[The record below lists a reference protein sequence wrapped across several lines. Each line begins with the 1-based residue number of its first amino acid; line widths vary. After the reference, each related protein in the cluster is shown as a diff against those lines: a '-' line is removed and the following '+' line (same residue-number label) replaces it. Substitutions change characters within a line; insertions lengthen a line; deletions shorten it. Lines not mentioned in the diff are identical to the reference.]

1 MYKYLHAP
9 LFIMQFAHEKLII
22 AASELEFFERNFH
35 EAHARVL
42 DMPSGKK
49 FNAKRAEAKREL
61 SQAHLKHRNAVENFN
76 SIKRSFDLQLQ
87 AVDEIVQ
94 SDYAHAKTIEDND
107 LRNDDLVDRDA
118 AYARHLA
125 NLLDGDVVETAGD
138 VEFARSLA
146 KSFAEEDNF
155 AQVCVDDAAE
165 RVRLLALV
173 EDAEAER
180 VRLLALVE
188 QADAAYART
197 LRESPPVDELAE
209 LREQMR
215 KKTVRSA
222 FSDADFAHALSIRE
236 DELSLEYAL
245 AVAVAND

>member
-1 MYKYLHAP
+1 M
-9 LFIMQFAHEKLII
+9 
-22 AASELEFFERNFH
+22 
-35 EAHARVL
+35 
-42 DMPSGKK
+42 
-49 FNAKRAEAKREL
+49 
-61 SQAHLKHRNAVENFN
+61 
-76 SIKRSFDLQLQ
+76 
-87 AVDEIVQ
+87 
-94 SDYAHAKTIEDND
+94 
-107 LRNDDLVDRDA
+107 
-118 AYARHLA
+118 
-125 NLLDGDVVETAGD
+125 LDGDVVETAGD